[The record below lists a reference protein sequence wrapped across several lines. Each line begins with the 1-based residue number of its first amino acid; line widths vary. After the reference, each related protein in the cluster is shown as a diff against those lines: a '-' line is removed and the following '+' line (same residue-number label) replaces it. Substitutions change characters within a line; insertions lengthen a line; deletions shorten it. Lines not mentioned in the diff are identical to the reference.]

1 MPLFANDEY
10 HISFNGPDPYYNN
23 IPLRGRH
30 QAPALQSTTKTK
42 KTILQKLKMRKP
54 NATNSMPTPPVSD
67 GTGPSQKDNMQ
78 QQSAT
83 ENDVNAVTPPNV
95 RQR

>member
-23 IPLRGRH
+23 IPPRGRH

-42 KTILQKLKMRKP
+42 KSLLQKLKMRKP
-54 NATNSMPTPPVSD
+54 NATNSMPTPPPVSD

-83 ENDVNAVTPPNV
+83 EINGNNVTP
-95 RQR
+95 